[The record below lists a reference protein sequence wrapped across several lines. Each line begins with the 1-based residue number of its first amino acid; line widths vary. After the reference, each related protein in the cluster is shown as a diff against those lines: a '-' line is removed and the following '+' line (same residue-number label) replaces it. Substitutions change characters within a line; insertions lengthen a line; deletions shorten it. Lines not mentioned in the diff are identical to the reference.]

1 MSEQRKIPKLNLWH
15 HRYKAYRQKYR
26 PFKAFWRGV
35 VMGELYTYSC
45 AMLEDE
51 KELLQ
56 GLIGIKVESVTLV
69 VPRPIPNRDD

>member
-1 MSEQRKIPKLNLWH
+1 MSEQRKLPKLPLLY

-35 VMGELYTYSC
+35 VMGELYTYSST
-45 AMLEDE
+45 MLEDE

-56 GLIGIKVESVTLV
+56 VLIGIKVESVTLV
-69 VPRPIPNRDD
+69 VPRPGPNEDD